1 MSIKK
6 AKKDSLVI
14 QQRRTFSPKTEIKD
28 FNLKNQPVRLSIQ
41 PSHPK
46 LGQPAS
52 FPQQLNSNLSNINQA
67 SFVSQQQ
74 QVQSH

>member
-74 QVQSH
+74 